1 MAILFH
7 IHPPSGII
15 VDIYRSLS
23 GVYGGYDCPCSPLL
37 TPISRNKPKLPN
49 YLNCCGERPIII
61 DTNFPGTW
69 KRIGNWISIWPNSE
83 LDKDKCTRQNVHQS
97 TDGGLYIRS
106 FLQSFLWASLALTLP
121 LSNSQ
126 FNSSVDKYKS
136 LPRVT
141 TSIIY
146 YCRRRP

>member
-1 MAILFH
+1 MAILCH

-37 TPISRNKPKLPN
+37 SPISRNKPKLPN
-49 YLNCCGERPIII
+49 YLNCCGERPII

-83 LDKDKCTRQNVHQS
+83 CELDKDTHLQN
-97 TDGGLYIRS
+97 DGGLNIRT
-106 FLQSFLWASLALTLP
+106 FLQSFFRASLALTLP

-146 YCRRRP
+146 YCRRCP